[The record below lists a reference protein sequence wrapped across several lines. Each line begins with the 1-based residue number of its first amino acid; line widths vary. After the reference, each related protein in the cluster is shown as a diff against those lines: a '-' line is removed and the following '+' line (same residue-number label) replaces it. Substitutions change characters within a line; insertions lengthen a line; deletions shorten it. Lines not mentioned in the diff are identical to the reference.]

1 MTLVYAR
8 RGGTETGNTDAV
20 LDAEKNLQTGEN
32 KFKTEFSGITSLE
45 RDLLLIAAAVYATDR
60 TIRRAEREDAPRDLH
75 ISVPVVNIGVLQPE
89 IHHIEQILR
98 KLSSDSWTVDL
109 RQIDGVVEKPFV
121 SKPTSGKT
129 LLFSGGLDSLSAA
142 IEFGLQGE
150 QLQLVSHLT
159 HNQPTAAA
167 QEQLVALMSSKLGFS
182 YPHRRFML
190 TAYSKPPSPQLAFDL
205 ESSQRTRSFLFLTLA
220 ALCAR
225 RAGHAKIVMIAEN
238 GQMAIHLPITEGR
251 IGPYSTRTAHP
262 DILRMMEGL
271 FTSVLSMALT
281 IENPYVNRTKAEVV
295 SNVVKHL
302 PEAIP
307 ISSSCWKNARLK
319 GGATH
324 CGFCIPCI
332 LRRISI
338 EVHRPDVTVY
348 ARDLFSE
355 NLSSLS
361 GGDDGRRN
369 LVDYA
374 LFVQMVLNTPVH
386 DVMMV
391 WPELISPSINT
402 SDTMA
407 MYRRAAVEAQVIFGK
422 YPGLRQLLS

>member
-8 RGGTETGNTDAV
+8 RGGTDTGNTEAV
-20 LDAEKNLQTGEN
+20 LDAETNLQTGEN
-32 KFKTEFSGITSLE
+32 KFEAEFRGITSLE
-45 RDLLLIAAAVYATDR
+45 RDLLLIAASVYATDR
-60 TIRRAEREDAPRDLH
+60 TVKRAEREDAPRDLH

-89 IHHIEQILR
+89 THRIEQILR
-98 KLSSDSWTVDL
+98 KLSSDSWTLKL
-109 RQIDGVVEKPFV
+109 RQIDGEVEKSCI
-121 SKPTSGKT
+121 SKLTSGKT

-142 IEFGLQGE
+142 IELGLQGE

-167 QEQLVALMSSKLGFS
+167 QEQLAELMSSRLGFS
-182 YPHRRFML
+182 FPHRRFMV

-225 RAGHAKIVMIAEN
+225 RAGHTKIVMIAEN

-262 DILRMMEGL
+262 DILRMMEQFL
-271 FTSVLSMALT
+271 SSVLGLT
-281 IENPYVNRTKAEVV
+281 FCIENPYVNRTKAEVI
-295 SNVVKHL
+295 SPVVQHL

-338 EVHRPDVTVY
+338 EVHRPDETAY

-355 NLSSLS
+355 NLSILS
-361 GGDDGRRN
+361 SDDDGRRN
-369 LVDYA
+369 LVDYG
-374 LFVQMVLNTPVH
+374 LFVQMILNTPAH
-386 DVMMV
+386 EVMMV
-391 WPELISPSINT
+391 WPELISPSIDVAST
-402 SDTMA
+402 IA
-407 MYRRAAVEAQVIFGK
+407 MYRRAAAEAHAIFGK
-422 YPGLRQLLS
+422 YHGLGQLLS